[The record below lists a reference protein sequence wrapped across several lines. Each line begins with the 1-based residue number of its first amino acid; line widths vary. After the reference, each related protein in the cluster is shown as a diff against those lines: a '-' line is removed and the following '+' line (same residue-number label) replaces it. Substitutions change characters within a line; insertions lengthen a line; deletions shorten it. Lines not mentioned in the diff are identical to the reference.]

1 MVSEAGKEVE
11 IIALEGLISI
21 VVNGTKG
28 RSWVYDYVLKIGTDE
43 NIMVHVASN
52 WSLGRS
58 ANNHERS
65 NYKYCSGE
73 TRLESSSKTKTNI
86 DR

>member
-1 MVSEAGKEVE
+1 LNYRSVLHPIFTMVSEAGKEVE

-43 NIMVHVASN
+43 
-52 WSLGRS
+52 
-58 ANNHERS
+58 
-65 NYKYCSGE
+65 
-73 TRLESSSKTKTNI
+73 SSI
-86 DR
+86 DRAPNDTILF